1 MKTYCIKLS
10 DLRVKLRL
18 NQKFFSVVSFDGMH
32 RKLYF
37 LDFLA
42 MEPPVS
48 LFLIPA
54 GIHIS
59 RPISGIRSLNH

>member
-18 NQKFFSVVSFDGMH
+18 NQKFFTYVSFRVANG
-32 RKLYF
+32 KLYF